1 MAVGLSAYLANKI
14 LDHATG
20 RASFTMPSG
29 VYAKMHTGD
38 PGASATSAASSQTT
52 RVACTF
58 SAASSGAIAMS
69 NTPEFTLSG
78 SETISHV
85 SFWDAATSGNFL
97 WSAQATVSKGGASG
111 DIIRLA
117 TNSLTLGTL
126 AS

>member
-1 MAVGLSAYLANKI
+1 
-14 LDHATG
+14 
-20 RASFTMPSG
+20 
-29 VYAKMHTGD
+29 
-38 PGASATSAASSQTT
+38 
-52 RVACTF
+52 
-58 SAASSGAIAMS
+58 MS
-69 NTPEFTLSG
+69 NTPEFTLSD